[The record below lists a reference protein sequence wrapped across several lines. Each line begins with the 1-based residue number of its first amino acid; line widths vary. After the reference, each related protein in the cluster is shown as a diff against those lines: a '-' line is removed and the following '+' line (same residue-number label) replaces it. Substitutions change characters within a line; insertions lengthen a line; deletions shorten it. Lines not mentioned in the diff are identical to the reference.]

1 MKTKEKKTKL
11 RTEVPGKIWGL
22 AIGSL
27 AGDRTEE
34 AAAGQLQATAVAGG
48 EGGEGE
54 QHEEATLYL

>member
-1 MKTKEKKTKL
+1 MKSKEKKTKL

-34 AAAGQLQATAVAGG
+34 EAAGQLPATAVAGG

>member
-1 MKTKEKKTKL
+1 MKTKENETKL

-34 AAAGQLQATAVAGG
+34 EAAGQLPVTVVAGG

-54 QHEEATLYL
+54 QHEEPTLYL